1 MKRKRLRLRRNRSQH
16 QRRLLL
22 TRQCQHEIKFWFTGR
37 VGRWRTITKDVSD
50 YLSRSL
56 QSWWFS
62 LQIHHG
68 NIGGGPVETILLFL
82 WWLGDQLHP
91 KGRSTDNMTFLL
103 LLLQCPL
110 LRMRKSIFLILIS
123 HFRRKRVDGW
133 KKNNTADFG
142 FLGRVCSASNPYQ
155 SGLS

>member
-1 MKRKRLRLRRNRSQH
+1 MKRKRLRLRRNRSKH
-16 QRRLLL
+16 QRELPL
-22 TRQCQHEIKFWFTGR
+22 TRQCRHEIKFWFIGH
-37 VGRWRTITKDVSD
+37 VGRWRTITKNVSD

-68 NIGGGPVETILLFL
+68 NISGGPVETILLFL

-91 KGRSTDNMTFLL
+91 KGRSTYNITVYCCFGVSCYTCENLHF
-103 LLLQCPL
+103 
-110 LRMRKSIFLILIS
+110 SILIS
-123 HFRRKRVDGW
+123 HFRRKWVDGW

-142 FLGRVCSASNPYQ
+142 FLGRVCSASNPYH